1 MREILV
7 RMYKFITDICETY
20 METIEPATRIMDFIQ
35 SSDNRKKIMYT
46 CARMLYKE
54 GFEELLNSR
63 QDIIGMKESVYDF
76 TENRFRRMEPDDYI
90 TLSTKVSY
98 VQLDYDSGAVN
109 DVSRAI
115 PFSS

>member
-1 MREILV
+1 
-7 RMYKFITDICETY
+7 
-20 METIEPATRIMDFIQ
+20 
-35 SSDNRKKIMYT
+35 
-46 CARMLYKE
+46 
-54 GFEELLNSR
+54 
-63 QDIIGMKESVYDF
+63 MKESIYDF